1 MLKSGKFWTLDWTD
15 RMIHKVG
22 AMKRR
27 MMKQSRAELCGW
39 SSGAPDTARAGS
51 SAQCPATIEC
61 NEPWHLVRGV
71 TTTTQSQ
78 TLLQIND
85 SLIMCFAFYR
95 VTETCIPSIVY
106 PFLELSQKVSCC
118 PLTLLKK
125 RGSNNIVS
133 LRNGKKVVL
142 CSNMR
147 SGRVC

>member
-95 VTETCIPSIVY
+95 VTENLYSFNSLSI
-106 PFLELSQKVSCC
+106 FRAQSES
-118 PLTLLKK
+118 
-125 RGSNNIVS
+125 
-133 LRNGKKVVL
+133 VVL
-142 CSNMR
+142 SFDTTEEVR
-147 SGRVC
+147 IK